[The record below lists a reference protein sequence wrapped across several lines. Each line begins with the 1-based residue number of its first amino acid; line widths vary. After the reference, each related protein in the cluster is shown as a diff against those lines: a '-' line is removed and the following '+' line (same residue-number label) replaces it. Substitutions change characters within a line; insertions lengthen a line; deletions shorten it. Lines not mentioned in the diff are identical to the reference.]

1 MKVLLKTLIAV
12 CLILASC
19 TSKTGMKTDFQPYAD
34 SCESCYDKLSHPIAP
49 ISHKKECSDSVMARI
64 KYIDSVRTSI
74 KRQWVETAQ
83 KALDLAK
90 KEENHTQAFLFEEQ
104 LYIANRYR
112 TSADWHLCDS
122 ARLHYAEW
130 MIQTAMLIEDADTI
144 GIAIAHYMD
153 AMKHLG
159 GRIDMDTT
167 LYKVRNL
174 RGFVHNPDEYSKV
187 LCFIARKY
195 VAIGDDANAKKYLAK
210 ALYISMKGRAE
221 ETEVS
226 GRRAA
231 QQLLDKGEIKEAIQ
245 MYFSVLQ
252 ANESVVKEK
261 TMARNTQKEASTIIL
276 RSFWLWVLLLLIIAC
291 GIATLYYFHKK
302 RKNESYSFQS
312 EITALQE
319 KIAHHEHKLQDM
331 EKSETENKE
340 AILAQK
346 KTIEKLKNTIV
357 ERLGI
362 GKTIYEELQKGNC
375 MPYDIKGAES
385 YLIDYYVIFVPDKYK
400 KWNEEYD
407 GLTPRMYTYL
417 ILMDMNYPDA
427 EIRRILSIS
436 PSSLRALRS
445 RTMAKKVTL

>member
-1 MKVLLKTLIAV
+1 MKVLFKTLIAV

-19 TSKTGMKTDFQPYAD
+19 TLNTGMKTDFQPYAD

-90 KEENHTQAFLFEEQ
+90 REENHTQAFLFEEQ

-122 ARLHYAEW
+122 ARLHYAKE
-130 MIQTAMLIEDADTI
+130 MMQTAMLIEDADTI
-144 GIAIAHYMD
+144 GIAITHYMD

-159 GRIDMDTT
+159 GKIDTDTI

-195 VAIGDDANAKKYLAK
+195 VAIGDDDNAKKFMAK

-245 MYFSVLQ
+245 TYFSVLQ

-276 RSFWLWVLLLLIIAC
+276 RSFWLWALLLLIIAC

-331 EKSETENKE
+331 EKSETESKE
-340 AILAQK
+340 EIIAQK
-346 KTIEKLKNTIV
+346 KTIENLKHTIV
-357 ERLGI
+357 ERLSI

-385 YLIDYYVIFVPDKYK
+385 YLIDYYVIFVPEKYK
-400 KWNEEYD
+400 KWNEEYE

-445 RTMAKKVTL
+445 RTMAKKVRS